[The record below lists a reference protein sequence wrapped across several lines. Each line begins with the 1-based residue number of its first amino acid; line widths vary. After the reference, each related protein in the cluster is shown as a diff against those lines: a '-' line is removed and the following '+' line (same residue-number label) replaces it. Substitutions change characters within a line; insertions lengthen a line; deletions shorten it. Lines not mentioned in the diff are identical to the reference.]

1 MKLTPICRPTSTGY
15 EALIEEIP
23 ELRAEGATPEEASER
38 LAASVDVV
46 LAAVRQLADDDP
58 RV

>member
-15 EALIEEIP
+15 EVFIEEIP
-23 ELRAEGATPEEASER
+23 ELRAEGATPEEVGEK

-46 LAAVRQLADDDP
+46 LAAVRQVVDDDSG
-58 RV
+58 V